1 MADTAAYQAEGEPY
15 QAEGEPYQAEQGA
28 YQVDIVTDGPWMLDS
43 CPLLQPLL
51 AIGKAILPLIFSY
64 FILWFQI
71 IFLFL

>member
-15 QAEGEPYQAEQGA
+15 QAERGA

-43 CPLLQPLL
+43 CPLLQPLF
-51 AIGKAILPLIFSY
+51 ATGKAILTLIFSY

>member
-15 QAEGEPYQAEQGA
+15 QAERGAYQAERGA
-28 YQVDIVTDGPWMLDS
+28 YQVDIVTDGPWMLDGR
-43 CPLLQPLL
+43 PLLQPLL
-51 AIGKAILPLIFSY
+51 ATGKAILPLISSY

>member
-15 QAEGEPYQAEQGA
+15 QAEGEPYQAERGA

-43 CPLLQPLL
+43 CPLLQPLF
-51 AIGKAILPLIFSY
+51 AIGKAILPLIFSC